1 MHTQKIQ
8 CVCVCACARVFV
20 RTRMCVRAYV
30 CVCTH
35 THTHTHTILWWQ
47 FYQCGT
53 PLQLTLATALLGSIA
68 E

>member
-8 CVCVCACARVFV
+8 CVCVCVRARICAH
-20 RTRMCVRAYV
+20 AYV
-30 CVCTH
+30 CACVCVCMY